1 MRTAQPD
8 HQDIAVLLDEV
19 AGFAASRI
27 APLTARADQPID
39 ADTLATLSHEAAA
52 LGILP
57 AIDGREGYGLWQRTD
72 DANAMAFN
80 IFALVHIASA
90 NAGVA
95 MAWHRA
101 ALAQAMCHMIG
112 LPIDQASP
120 LATTVATSGHIGLAR
135 CALAHWLQGSMRDD
149 DRLILSDWIDRR
161 LRNHSVP
168 ECTVLSRNEV

>member
-27 APLTARADQPID
+27 APLTARADQTID
-39 ADTLATLSHEAAA
+39 ADTLATHSHEAAA
-52 LGILP
+52 LASRPTIHGS
-57 AIDGREGYGLWQRTD
+57 EGHRVWQRTSH
-72 DANAMAFN
+72 ANAIAFN

-101 ALAQAMCHMIG
+101 ALAQAMCRMIG

-135 CALAHWLQGSMRDD
+135 CALA
-149 DRLILSDWIDRR
+149 
-161 LRNHSVP
+161 
-168 ECTVLSRNEV
+168 